1 MTGQA
6 ANREL
11 ARRALEQVCAPG
23 DLTLAPQCY
32 AEDFATTSAT
42 ATTTVADGV
51 RRSTE
56 LYRLLFD
63 ELAFEVVDQVA
74 EGDRVAN
81 R

>member
-6 ANREL
+6 AESRARPQGARTGL
-11 ARRALEQVCAPG
+11 RARRPDPG
-23 DLTLAPQCY
+23 AAVLCRGLRDHVGDRDYHGL
-32 AEDFATTSAT
+32 
-42 ATTTVADGV
+42 DGV